1 MQLTKKEQKKIY
13 EKRRSGL
20 TKFIVHVDE
29 MKVKPLSG
37 DLDFEIGDTID
48 HIDND
53 LRKTYLL
60 VIETQINKF
69 INVKYIFV
77 R

>member
-20 TKFIVHVDE
+20 IKFIVHVDE